1 MSQGKRVGSKP
12 ATSRV
17 SALRR
22 KHVEEVQGNIREDLD
37 QARKAALGSA
47 IMHGLGPNV
56 PEFEPAGDVIVLVET
71 ITLVPIEELIPLDR
85 NPRVHSD
92 RQIEDL
98 VQLIRTV
105 GFLVPVIVDKKGG
118 KLAAGHA
125 RLAAARRLG
134 LERVPTIYADH
145 LTPAQIK
152 AFVIAD
158 NQVAARSTWSEE
170 ILAEYFRDLKAA
182 GTDPTITTF
191 TAQEIDAIL
200 AEQVV
205 KPLEVEQGIPSES
218 KKPATKTGD
227 LWILG
232 THRVL
237 CGDATVV
244 DDVLKLLDDRTMD
257 ALVTD
262 TPALAHPWTVG
273 DQANLEERELAAIL
287 TAALG
292 VAFVAL
298 DDGAPAYVIHREAE
312 THIVRRVFAEVGF
325 RPVSALVWKKPDPER
340 ARGPYAE
347 AHLPIAFGQKPGDGL
362 RLWVAPRSTVIDLDY
377 LPFVQVGENE
387 WSVTVG
393 DRVLGVVGKDL
404 MIEISR
410 TSLIEKPRE
419 PGVARGRDVLP
430 VSLLGY
436 LLDGIVHPGGRVL
449 DPFAGSGSTLLA
461 CEGRGVS
468 GYMLEVDAARV
479 DVIVRRWQTAT
490 GATATL
496 ASSGRTFD
504 QVARGRKKGD

>member
-1 MSQGKRVGSKP
+1 MTGRKVGGKP

-17 SALRR
+17 ASLHRR
-22 KHVEEVQGNIREDLD
+22 HVADVQAGIRRNLEAARAADLD
-37 QARKAALGSA
+37 RAMEENDNPDAPPPPVADDGVFLA
-47 IMHGLGPNV
+47 T
-56 PEFEPAGDVIVLVET
+56 DIVLVPT
-71 ITLVPIEELIPLDR
+71 EELVPLDR

-98 VQLIRTV
+98 VQLIRTL
-105 GFLVPVIVDKKGG
+105 GFLVPVIVDKRGG

-134 LERVPTIYADH
+134 MTHVPTIYAEH

-152 AFVIAD
+152 VLVIAD
-158 NQVAARSTWSEE
+158 NQVASRSTWSEE

-191 TAQEIDAIL
+191 TAQEIDAII

-205 KPLEVEQGIPSES
+205 KPLEVEQGIPTEP
-218 KKPATKTGD
+218 KKPVTKAGD

-244 DDVLKLLDDRTMD
+244 DDVMRLLDDHTMD

-262 TPALAHPWTVG
+262 TPALAHPWTTG
-273 DQANLEERELAAIL
+273 DAANLEERELAAIL

-298 DDGAPAYVIHREAE
+298 ADGAPAYVVHREAE
-312 THIVRRVFAEVGF
+312 SHVVRRVFREVGF
-325 RPVSALVWKKPDPER
+325 RPVSSLVWKKPDPER

-347 AHLPIAFGQKPGDGL
+347 AHLPILFGQKPSGDL
-362 RLWVAPRSTVIDLDY
+362 KVWVGPSRATVIDCDY
-377 LPFVQVGENE
+377 LPFVQVAEDE

-393 DRVLGVVGKDL
+393 DRVLSVFGKDL
-404 MIEISR
+404 MIEIAR

-419 PGVARGRDVLP
+419 PGVTRGRDVLP

-436 LLDGIVHPGGRVL
+436 LLDGTVKPGGRVL

-468 GYMLEVDAARV
+468 GFMLEIDPKRV
-479 DVIVRRWQTAT
+479 DVIVRRWQDAT
-490 GATATL
+490 NAKATL
-496 ASSGRTFD
+496 ASSGRAFD
-504 QVARGRKKGD
+504 LVARGRKKGD